1 MPETS
6 LPPPEP
12 LDGGEDDG
20 KNNRPNAFEDF
31 VNKDL
36 DLSRLDESTDGDA
49 RRPGDPIDKS
59 YVRPLNPFPF
69 PTPKTPEDAPYGNL
83 PGERGNLPTDGD
95 DDDPPP
101 RFTGRLFGASLP
113 PAPSIPRI
121 SPPPLE
127 DPRWTPGV
135 YRVQRDLRVYKN
147 PSRYAI
153 KIYTMPD
160 ASRKIDKSLRFIPN
174 MLPGWSAVHLYGEVP
189 IVGFVDNSE
198 VHLVAR
204 RGLRDVWEDIALIA
218 CLLLLALALIA
229 NLDQL
234 PFFNG
239 GNTDQR
245 IAELEQ
251 TISEQQ
257 AMIDDLHATLDAMR
271 SGDLRGDMIGAEET
285 QAR

>member
-1 MPETS
+1 MSDSS
-6 LPPPEP
+6 LPPPGSA
-12 LDGGEDDG
+12 DGGADDG
-20 KNNRPNAFEDF
+20 KNRPNAFDDF

-36 DLSRLDESTDGDA
+36 DLSSLDDGDA
-49 RRPGDPIDKS
+49 DKNERRPGEPTDKS
-59 YVRPLNPFPF
+59 FLRPLNPFPF
-69 PTPKTPEDAPYGNL
+69 PTPKQSDESPYGNL
-83 PGERGNLPTDGD
+83 PGGRTNLPTDGD

-101 RFTGRLFGASLP
+101 RFVGRLFGAPMPQTPAVPRL
-113 PAPSIPRI
+113 PAPS
-121 SPPPLE
+121 LE
-127 DPRWTPGV
+127 DPRWVRGV

-147 PSRYAI
+147 PSRHAI
-153 KIYTMPD
+153 KIYTMAD

-174 MLPGWSAVHLYGEVP
+174 MMPGWSAVHLYGEVP
-189 IVGFVDNSE
+189 IVGFVDTSE

-204 RGLRDVWEDIALIA
+204 RGLRDVWEDIALVA

-239 GNTDQR
+239 GDNQR
-245 IAELEQ
+245 ITELEQ

-257 AMIDDLHATLDAMR
+257 TQIDDLQSTIEAMR
-271 SGDLRGDMIGAEET
+271 DTMRDGAATGAEEI